1 VASSV
6 DTERGHWLLCRHPP
20 PRRACGGANPCNGPS
35 SDGELLIVQGNGKEA
50 EAEEACNGEALGEVV
65 NDVGE
70 DLQVERGMEEDR
82 QQVARVR
89 R

>member
-1 VASSV
+1 
-6 DTERGHWLLCRHPP
+6 
-20 PRRACGGANPCNGPS
+20 
-35 SDGELLIVQGNGKEA
+35 LLIVQGNGKEA
-50 EAEEACNGEALGEVV
+50 EAEEACDGEALGEVV

-89 R
+89 RWSRRRKKVVSPTW